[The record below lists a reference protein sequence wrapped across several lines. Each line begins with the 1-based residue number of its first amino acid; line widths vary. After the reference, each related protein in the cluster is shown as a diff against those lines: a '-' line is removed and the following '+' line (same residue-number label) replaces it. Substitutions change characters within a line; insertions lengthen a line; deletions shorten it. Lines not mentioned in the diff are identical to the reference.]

1 MYTVLLTKNSGRIVG
16 PIATALGWIMN
27 GIFHV
32 LSKIGLPNIG
42 LAIILMTIL
51 VNVLMLPLTYRQQK
65 FSKLQNKMQPEMK
78 KIQDKYRGKND
89 EGSLAAQQSEMKE
102 LYAKYGVNPTGSCI
116 QLLIQMPI
124 LFGLYRVFY
133 NIPAY
138 LPLVKQTFFPLVDD
152 LIAQAGSSEFLQ
164 TLSGASTFVRQFEN
178 ENFVNGVTEYVQN
191 TFIDVLNKCSTAD
204 WTALAGKFTSLSD
217 EINTTAAKIAEYNNF
232 LGLNLG
238 NSPSFMLKSAWANG
252 AILACVGALLVPAL
266 AALSQYLSIKVMPSG
281 SQNSDPN
288 DSTAA
293 TMRTMKTTMPL
304 MSAFFCFTL
313 PAGLGIYWI
322 ASAVVRTIVSIFVN
336 RHIDKMDID
345 AMIAENIEKAK
356 AKGKISENKKKDV
369 PSRTV
374 NQYSSMS
381 TKNIKKTDKYSTR
394 VSNAREKELESMKN
408 NGKKYRKGSLTAIAN
423 MNIEA
428 AETDPDQKK

>member
-1 MYTVLLTKNSGRIVG
+1 MADV
-16 PIATALGWIMN
+16 LGWIMN
-27 GIFHV
+27 GIFYA

-78 KIQDKYRGKND
+78 KIQDKYKGKTD
-89 EGSLAAQQSEMKE
+89 EGSIAAQQSEMKE
-102 LYAKYGVNPTGSCI
+102 LYAKYGTNPTGSCI

-178 ENFVNGVTEYVQN
+178 ESFVSGVTEYVQN
-191 TFIDVLNKCSTAD
+191 TYIDVLNKCSTAD
-204 WTALAGKFTSLSD
+204 WTALAEKFTGLSA
-217 EINTTAAKIAEYNNF
+217 EINATAEKLSEYNYF

-238 NSPSFMLKSAWANG
+238 NSPSFMLKSAWADK
-252 AILACVGALLVPAL
+252 AFLACIGALLVPAL
-266 AALSQYLSIKVMPSG
+266 AALSQYLSIKMMPTG
-281 SQNSDPN
+281 NQNTDPN

-293 TMRTMKTTMPL
+293 TMRTMNTTMPL

-322 ASAVVRTIVSIFVN
+322 ASAVVRTIISIILN
-336 RHIDKMDID
+336 KHIDKMDID
-345 AMIAENIEKAK
+345 AMIAANVEKAK
-356 AKGKISENKKKDV
+356 AKGKISDKKNNVSSTK
-369 PSRTV
+369 V

-381 TKNIKKTDKYSTR
+381 TKNIKKTDKYSTK
-394 VSNAREKELESMKN
+394 VSNAREKELENRKN
-408 NGKKYRKGSLTAIAN
+408 TGKKYKKGSLTAIAN
-423 MNIEA
+423 MSIEA
-428 AETDPDQKK
+428 ADKEPDQKK

>member
-1 MYTVLLTKNSGRIVG
+1 MYTVLLTKNSGKIVG

-27 GIFHV
+27 GIFYV

-51 VNVLMLPLTYRQQK
+51 VNILMLPLTYKQQK

-78 KIQDKYRGKND
+78 KIQDKYKNKKD
-89 EGSLAAQQSEMKE
+89 EASMMAQQEEMKE
-102 LYAKYGVNPTGSCI
+102 LYAKYGTNPTGSCI

-152 LIAQAGSSEFLQ
+152 LIAQAGSSEFMKI
-164 TLSGASTFVRQFEN
+164 LSGASTFVRQFEN
-178 ENFVNGVTEYVQN
+178 ENFINGVTEYVQN
-191 TFIDVLNKCSTAD
+191 TYIDVLNKCSTAD
-204 WTALAGKFTSLSD
+204 WTALAEKFTGLTD
-217 EINTTAAKIAEYNNF
+217 EINATAAKIFEYNSF

-238 NSPSFMLKSAWANG
+238 NSPSFMLKTAWGNK
-252 AILACVGALLVPAL
+252 AILACIGALLVPAL
-266 AALSQYLSIKVMPSG
+266 AALSQYLSIKMMPTAN
-281 SQNSDPN
+281 QNADPN
-288 DSTAA
+288 DTTA
-293 TMRTMKTTMPL
+293 TTMKTMNTTMPL

-322 ASAVVRTIVSIFVN
+322 ASAVVRTIISIILN
-336 RHIDKMDID
+336 KHIDKMDID
-345 AMIAENIEKAK
+345 AMIAANVEKAK
-356 AKGKISENKKKDV
+356 AKGKISDKKKNA
-369 PSRTV
+369 SSTKV

-381 TKNIKKTDKYSTR
+381 TKNIRKTDKYSTQ
-394 VSNAREKELESMKN
+394 VSSAREKELENRKN
-408 NGKKYRKGSLTAIAN
+408 TGKKYKKGSLTAIAN

-428 AETDPDQKK
+428 GEKDPGKKK